1 MIEIILSMVIV
12 CLLIGIIC
20 QWIGQTLI
28 LGERLRSMIVVMEDG
43 RYIRTLVSERIRYA
57 KGVTTVS
64 LDGNDISIK
73 GDDDNYHYRLNSLIM
88 RRVMSDGTQQPV
100 SGTSISN
107 KPSQILISPLDGL
120 SVFDKGKYQDISLNF
135 KVYKRSYLG
144 DHNIWNG
151 QGLESEYIVSRN
163 IYPWNRMMAHIY
175 KSK

>member
-43 RYIRTLVSERIRYA
+43 RYIRTLVSERIKYA
-57 KGVTTVS
+57 KGETTVS
-64 LDGNDISIK
+64 LDGNDISIR
-73 GDDDNYHYRLNSLIM
+73 GDDNYHYRLNSLIM

-107 KPSQILISPLDGL
+107 KPSKILVSPLEGRSL
-120 SVFDKGKYQDISLNF
+120 FDKGKYQDISLRF
-135 KVYKRSYLG
+135 RVYKRSYLG
-144 DHNIWNG
+144 GHNIWNG

-163 IYPWNRMMAHIY
+163 IYPWNCMMAHIY
-175 KSK
+175 KFK

>member
-1 MIEIILSMVIV
+1 MIEIILNMMIV
-12 CLLIGIIC
+12 CLLIGIMC

-43 RYIRTLVSERIRYA
+43 RYIRTLVSERIKYA
-57 KGVTTVS
+57 KGETTVS
-64 LDGNDISIK
+64 LDGNDIYIR
-73 GDDDNYHYRLNSLIM
+73 GNDTYHYRLNSLIM

-107 KPSQILISPLDGL
+107 KPSLILVSPLEGL
-120 SVFDKGKYQDISLNF
+120 SLFDKGKYQDISLSF
-135 KVYKRSYLG
+135 RVYKRSYLG

-163 IYPWNRMMAHIY
+163 IYPWNCMMAHIY